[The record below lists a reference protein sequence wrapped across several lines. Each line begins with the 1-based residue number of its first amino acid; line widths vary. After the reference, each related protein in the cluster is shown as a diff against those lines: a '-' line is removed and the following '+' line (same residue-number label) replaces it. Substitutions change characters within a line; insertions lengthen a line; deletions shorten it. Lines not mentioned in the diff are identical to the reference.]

1 MKDMKINNKIGI
13 VMCMILLISFT
24 SACSLSNTGPGKD
37 TKVTKADCLE
47 LVTGMMDDKEYEAA
61 LVTYGDT
68 EFDNVM
74 EVFYDLNVDLED
86 GAIIYSVNSRA
97 YEWAVLEVSG
107 KKDIKAVKDA
117 FANRK
122 EQRSAA
128 YYGYFPEE
136 TKMIDD
142 GLVYSRGN
150 YVVLAI
156 CDDEASAKEGFN
168 KTFEMTEDELEA
180 LSDKNAVM
188 IQKYRDAVG
197 NDDKNTHED
206 KSDNNGSGKNNASQ
220 DNNDVNSEDNTDSD
234 IDNNEKSEDD
244 KNNNENNSNEVITSE
259 NDLKDIDDS
268 TYYNQDIVRA
278 VKTRDMS
285 ILTEPKDQAIYKAA
299 VAVIDSVITEDMT
312 DVEKE
317 KAVHDYLCINM
328 DYDIPA
334 VDDESKADPDA
345 DNPYGMLVGHYG
357 ICSGY
362 ASTFK
367 LFMDCFDIECI
378 IVEGKANGLEEDHAW
393 NKIHI
398 DGKWYN
404 VDVTWDD
411 PVYYDEQGNVVTESW
426 DENYQFF
433 NCQDNV
439 LEATEH
445 YWNHDLYPES
455 DD

>member
-1 MKDMKINNKIGI
+1 MKNMKIKNKIGI
-13 VMCMILLISFT
+13 ATCIMLLIIFT
-24 SACSLSNTGPGKD
+24 SACSLSNAGPEKD

-61 LVTYGDT
+61 MVTYGDT
-68 EFDNVM
+68 DFDNVM

-107 KKDIKAVKDA
+107 KKDVKAVKDA

-197 NDDKNTHED
+197 NDDKNTH
-206 KSDNNGSGKNNASQ
+206 
-220 DNNDVNSEDNTDSD
+220 
-234 IDNNEKSEDD
+234 DD
-244 KNNNENNSNEVITSE
+244 NSNEVITSE

-268 TYYNQDIVRA
+268 TYYNQDIVKA
-278 VKTRDMS
+278 VKARDMS

-398 DGKWYN
+398 DDKWYN

-433 NCQDNV
+433 NCPDNV

>member
-107 KKDIKAVKDA
+107 KKDVKAVKDA

-197 NDDKNTHED
+197 NDGKNTHED

-433 NCQDNV
+433 NCPDNV

>member
-47 LVTGMMDDKEYEAA
+47 LVTGMIDDKEYEAA

-107 KKDIKAVKDA
+107 KKDVKAVKDA

-334 VDDESKADPDA
+334 VYDESKADPDA

-433 NCQDNV
+433 NCPDNV

>member
-13 VMCMILLISFT
+13 VMCMIMLISFT

-37 TKVTKADCLE
+37 TKVTKAGCLE

-107 KKDIKAVKDA
+107 KKDVKAVKDA

-433 NCQDNV
+433 NCPDNV

>member
-1 MKDMKINNKIGI
+1 MKNMKMNNKIKNKIG
-13 VMCMILLISFT
+13 VALCMILFMSFT
-24 SACSLSNTGPGKD
+24 SACSLSNAGSEKD

-68 EFDNVM
+68 DFDNVM

-97 YEWAVLEVSG
+97 YEWAVLEVSE
-107 KKDIKAVKDA
+107 KEDVKAVKDA
-117 FANRK
+117 FARRK

-168 KTFEMTEDELEA
+168 KTFEMTQDELEA
-180 LSDKNAVM
+180 LSEKNAVM
-188 IQKYRDAVG
+188 IQKYRDAAG
-197 NDDKNTHED
+197 
-206 KSDNNGSGKNNASQ
+206 
-220 DNNDVNSEDNTDSD
+220 NDVNSEDNTDSD

-268 TYYNQDIVRA
+268 TYYNQDIVKA
-278 VKTRDMS
+278 VKARDMS

-317 KAVHDYLCINM
+317 KAIHDYLCINM

-433 NCQDNV
+433 NCPDNV
-439 LEATEH
+439 LETTGH

>member
-1 MKDMKINNKIGI
+1 MKMNNKIKNKIG
-13 VMCMILLISFT
+13 VALCMILFMSFT
-24 SACSLSNTGPGKD
+24 SACSLSNAGPEKD

-68 EFDNVM
+68 DFDNVM

-107 KKDIKAVKDA
+107 KEDVKAVKDA
-117 FANRK
+117 FARRK

-168 KTFEMTEDELEA
+168 KTFEMTQDELEA
-180 LSDKNAVM
+180 LSEKNAVM
-188 IQKYRDAVG
+188 IQKYRDVAG
-197 NDDKNTHED
+197 
-206 KSDNNGSGKNNASQ
+206 
-220 DNNDVNSEDNTDSD
+220 NDVNSEDNTDSD

-328 DYDIPA
+328 DYDTPA
-334 VDDESKADPDA
+334 VDYESKADPDA

-433 NCQDNV
+433 NCPDNV

>member
-13 VMCMILLISFT
+13 VMCMIMLISFT
-24 SACSLSNTGPGKD
+24 SACSLGNTGPGKD

-107 KKDIKAVKDA
+107 KKDVKAVKDA

-433 NCQDNV
+433 NCPDNV

>member
-1 MKDMKINNKIGI
+1 MKNMKIKNKIGI
-13 VMCMILLISFT
+13 VTCIMLLIIFT
-24 SACSLSNTGPGKD
+24 SACSISNAGPEKD

-68 EFDNVM
+68 DFDNVM

-97 YEWAVLEVSG
+97 YEWAVLEVSR
-107 KKDIKAVKDA
+107 KEDVKAVKDA
-117 FANRK
+117 FARRK

-156 CDDEASAKEGFN
+156 CDDEASAKEDFN
-168 KTFEMTEDELEA
+168 KTFEMTEDELEV
-180 LSDKNAVM
+180 LSEKNAVM
-188 IQKYRDAVG
+188 IQKYRDAAG
-197 NDDKNTHED
+197 
-206 KSDNNGSGKNNASQ
+206 
-220 DNNDVNSEDNTDSD
+220 NDVNSEDNTDSD

-278 VKTRDMS
+278 VKARDMS

-367 LFMDCFDIECI
+367 LFMDCLDIECI

-433 NCQDNV
+433 NCPDNV
-439 LEATEH
+439 LEATGH